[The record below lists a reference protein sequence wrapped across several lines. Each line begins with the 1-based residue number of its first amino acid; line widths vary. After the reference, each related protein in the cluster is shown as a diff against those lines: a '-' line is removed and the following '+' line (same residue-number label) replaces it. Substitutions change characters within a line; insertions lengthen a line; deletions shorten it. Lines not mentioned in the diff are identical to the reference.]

1 MQGFF
6 FCPAACLLG
15 SAIGTLLFS
24 EECLFEIDLL
34 TGRLRFLRWLIR
46 KHFLQRFH
54 NFADGHIRHGSL
66 FLGCFFLQGFLAGIE
81 QLFNADRNGIVV
93 NLLRFLS
100 RRGVSFSIFRFQP
113 FAFLCFALVLKIFL
127 RDDDVLT
134 FQLRASVFVSK

>member
-1 MQGFF
+1 MVF
-6 FCPAACLLG
+6 PSACLLG

-54 NFADGHIRHGSL
+54 NFADGHIRHGSR

-100 RRGVSFSIFRFQP
+100 RRGVNFSIFRFQP
-113 FAFLCFALVLKIFL
+113 FALLCFALVLKIFL
-127 RDDDVLT
+127 RDDDILA